1 MENSVGSIGAE
12 FTADTSSFTKGVE
25 TVKESL
31 EGLKGI
37 AEAFVLEKI
46 FEGIADIALETTKAF
61 DENAMALNRVNAA
74 TSGLQTEKFKEL
86 AENLSQVSTYSM
98 ATSLNAVSM
107 LGKFNLNDQAISQL
121 LPKLQNFASFT
132 GGDLTSA
139 ANQFGMAISS
149 GQVSA
154 RRLGIDLD
162 ATQKMLFKTGDASQR
177 AAILVEA
184 LGKYNG
190 MAAKEADTATGAHK
204 VFSNQVEELYA
215 SIGSLLDKPVAAFF
229 EDLTAKVHL
238 LTEGFNTLK
247 PELKQSIGSFAV
259 TGSSLAATG
268 VSAAALWKGL
278 GALEGFVGVGSFI
291 RTSFSQIKESADV
304 FGASIEAARSS
315 MLLMGKVDFGGI
327 ASTLKGIYTVT
338 KDFATASALAMLPWL
353 AVAVAIAGVTAAL
366 ITAYGIVHNNIK
378 ADTADGIIAGLKEGF
393 TKGIEGISGGIKDKF
408 ASLFV
413 GDHLPGEGLNFAG
426 SEGKLDG
433 KGGFEKLGGGS
444 GAQVDTSQ
452 VGRYASDRSTGF
464 DVLSD
469 GILDF
474 SKNLVDVQDAWK
486 ATMMKTADGV
496 SSRFKDATDASA
508 NLAEALAK
516 NADAQLSN
524 PTTALA
530 ANTIGPLTANSS
542 TGAQIGSGVVSG
554 VTQQAG
560 AAGQIASAFASGGP
574 IAGAVAAIMAILE
587 PMKSFQTIMK
597 LLNGVITMVS
607 KAVEPIISAVVPLI
621 SGVFVMISQI
631 ITPIAALIKDI
642 AGPLTAVF
650 TSLGEVFEVIGAVVG
665 TVINILIGVL
675 GPVLKIMEAAWN
687 TTAKIIHWVAEAIVD
702 IYNGIIGIWDDLISA
717 IANAVNAALPGSWG
731 DAAGN
736 SIRAMEAGTISL
748 SSLDTQAANAATAM
762 SGLTTNSEN
771 LPEGFKVA
779 LANYNAI
786 NPGSGSATAGAG
798 LTPAAVSAQAA
809 AILSAL
815 GWTPTTPAAGG
826 STTGS
831 AGANSSQMTTAI
843 SSFLK
848 NPFPSIGATTGST
861 ANPALG
867 NPATQGG
874 KQLNIQTVTVQAA
887 TPDLIKEIQ
896 KNLMNQGFLQ
906 SGTRSLAA
914 STRNQYGH

>member
-259 TGSSLAATG
+259 TGSSLVATG

-607 KAVEPIISAVVPLI
+607 KAVEPIINAVVPLI

-650 TSLGEVFEVIGAVVG
+650 TSLGEIFMIVGVVIGAVIKVV
-665 TVINILIGVL
+665 TSLSPIFDF
-675 GPVLKIMEAAWN
+675 LKLCMDAS
-687 TTAKIIHWVAEAIVD
+687 AKIINWVAEAIVD
-702 IYNGIIGIWDDLISA
+702 VYNGIIGVWNDILA
-717 IANAVNAALPGSWG
+717 AVANAVNKILPGSWG

-736 SIRAMEAGTISL
+736 AIRSQEAGTISL
-748 SSLDTQAANAATAM
+748 GNLSTQAANAATAM

-771 LPEGFKVA
+771 LPEGFKIA

-798 LTPAAVSAQAA
+798 LPPAAVSAQVA